1 VSELLNQL
9 QPSMR
14 AFFEAFLP
22 GTDPMPDLEALHQAV
37 GPELEITVGRHLP
50 FEGYASNVAGY
61 LLLPRFAIHVEPD
74 LVHFRFMQRGN
85 RRVPQFFQAEE
96 RPAPAAPAPGTPATG
111 ASPPGAPRVGRRPHQ
126 YSLVK
131 IHERIDP
138 MMDDEPTM
146 TRLLADLPAEEGRP
160 PDPAAPARWARALLA
175 MRQADIEQFRR
186 PLEELREPPANAP
199 TRDVELYKRAMYTF
213 ATYLRDGRGTYYPK
227 QLQSIPGEGGLPTE
241 FPEGTTLEYRRIN
254 TEELVLEPNKIYCL
268 VNVPDGWGTGV
279 DRQAGH
285 FREIVFRLDEAEG
298 GGVALSPV
306 SWATRVIELGNAPT
320 RDFFDFCFFVTGTET
335 RRFDLPIP
343 EELRDDHDHD
353 G

>member
-1 VSELLNQL
+1 MSELLNQL

-22 GTDPMPDLEALHQAV
+22 GTEQIPDLEALHRQV

-74 LVHFRFMQRGN
+74 LVHFTFVQRGN
-85 RRVPQFFQAEE
+85 RRVPQFFQAEGS
-96 RPAPAAPAPGTPATG
+96 PAPNPPATGTPAPGAP
-111 ASPPGAPRVGRRPHQ
+111 PPGAQRPARGSYQ

-138 MMDDEPTM
+138 MMDDEATM
-146 TRLLADLPAEEGRP
+146 TRLLSDFPAEQGRP

-186 PLEELREPPANAP
+186 PLEELRELPANAP
-199 TRDVELYKRAMYTF
+199 TSDVELYKRVMYAF

-227 QLQSIPGEGGLPTE
+227 QIQSVPGEGGLPTG

-254 TEELVLEPNKIYCL
+254 TEELVLEPNKTYCL
-268 VNVPDGWGTGV
+268 VNVPDGWGTGI

-298 GGVALSPV
+298 GGVSLFPV
-306 SWATRVIELGNAPT
+306 SWATRIIELGNAPT

-335 RRFDLPIP
+335 QRFDLPIP
-343 EELRDDHDHD
+343 DELRDDHVDD